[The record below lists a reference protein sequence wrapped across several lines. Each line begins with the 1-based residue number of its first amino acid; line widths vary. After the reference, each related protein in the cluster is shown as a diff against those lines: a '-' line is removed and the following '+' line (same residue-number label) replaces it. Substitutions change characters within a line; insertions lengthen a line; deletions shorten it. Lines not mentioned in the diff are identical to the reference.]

1 MYKEASK
8 FMAIG
13 NKPGDVHTLKSC
25 NTSRDRSDPDSDN
38 ANSRVRSK
46 TTLMR
51 GTTPSAQV

>member
-1 MYKEASK
+1 
-8 FMAIG
+8 MAIG